1 MIALILSDAATL
13 AALGVTLGLGVAW
26 TGLRWLG
33 PAATDTAARDASVY
47 AGAATFALVAALAS
61 AWIPARRASRVS
73 PQEAIRG

>member
-1 MIALILSDAATL
+1 VIALILSDAAKL

-33 PAATDTAARDASVY
+33 PAAPDTAARDAGVY
-47 AGAATFALVAALAS
+47 AAAATFALVTTVAS
-61 AWIPARRASRVS
+61 AWIPARSRVS